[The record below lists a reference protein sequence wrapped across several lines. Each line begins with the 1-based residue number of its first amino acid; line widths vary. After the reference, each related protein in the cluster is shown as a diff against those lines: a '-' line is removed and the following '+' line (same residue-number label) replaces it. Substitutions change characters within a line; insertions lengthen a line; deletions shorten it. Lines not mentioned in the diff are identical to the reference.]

1 MSHEIHTMA
10 PTNPIKKFLKKFSC
24 LGKKTQVNND
34 RQCLDS
40 DIPRCYFAVYVG
52 ENRIRYVIPISFLH
66 QPVFQNLLRQ
76 AEEEFGFD
84 HDRKGLTL
92 SCRQDVFESIVSSLD
107 R

>member
-1 MSHEIHTMA
+1 MA
-10 PTNPIKKFLKKFSC
+10 PTTFIKKILKRFSC

-34 RQCLDS
+34 HQCLDS
-40 DIPRCYFAVYVG
+40 DIPQGYCAVYVG

-92 SCRQDVFESIVSSLD
+92 PCRQDVFESIVSSLN